1 MQKTFDEWTK
11 RKIEIDG
18 SIERSL
24 YHRRE
29 VWWCTLG
36 ANIGFEQDGTGTGY
50 QRPVLVIRGFS
61 AFVCLVV
68 PLTTSLKNNKYHVS
82 AGVVDGKQA
91 FAIISQL
98 RLIDTK
104 RLAEK
109 IGYIAVKD
117 FESIRKAVRDLI

>member
-1 MQKTFDEWTK
+1 MQKTFDEWNK
-11 RKIEIDG
+11 RKKEVDNLIV
-18 SIERSL
+18 RSL

-36 ANIGFEQDGTGTGY
+36 TNIGFEQDGTGTGY

-61 AFVCLVV
+61 ASVCLVV
-68 PLTTSLKNNKYHVS
+68 PLTTSLKDNKYHIS

-91 FAIISQL
+91 FVIISQI

-109 IGYIAVKD
+109 IGYISIAD
-117 FESIRKAVRDLI
+117 FETIRKAVRDLI